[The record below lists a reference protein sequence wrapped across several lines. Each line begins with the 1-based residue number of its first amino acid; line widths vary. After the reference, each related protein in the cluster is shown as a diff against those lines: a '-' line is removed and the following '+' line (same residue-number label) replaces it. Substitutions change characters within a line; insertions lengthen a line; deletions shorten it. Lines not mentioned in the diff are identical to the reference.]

1 MWRSMGTS
9 RRGLRGMERVEETSL
24 GCTTWLSPSKI
35 PSAKMRTDLMMVS
48 LEVERVTSTCGC
60 GGLIRIRQVWC

>member
-48 LEVERVTSTCGC
+48 LEVERVTST
-60 GGLIRIRQVWC
+60 